1 MAVCLRAMLR
11 LHPRFFSFY
20 LCGCCSRS
28 SCCSRSIDYVILPF
42 TAAIAK
48 VSVWH
53 RRPVRCARGRY
64 GKILQSTSN
73 NFAISIERGCNGVE
87 AVIILVSAMLAFPAP
102 WKHRLIGIGL
112 GFVAI
117 QALNLVR
124 IISLFY
130 LGQWNRIW
138 FDWFHLYLWQALIV
152 LDALVAFLIWLRYL
166 PRQSAPRDGGRLSLA
181 TPLAIAGNRVGAW
194 RKCRGAKPMALRVR
208 LCYSGFGLDMR
219 RIRHDSLQ
227 GY

>member
-1 MAVCLRAMLR
+1 MLR
-11 LHPRFFSFY
+11 FIVLFLVYLAVLFS
-20 LCGCCSRS
+20 LELLQPVDR
-28 SCCSRSIDYVILPF
+28 YVILPF

-48 VSVWH
+48 VSVGIVGLFDAH
-53 RRPVRCARGRY
+53 AIAY

-102 WKHRLIGIGL
+102 WKNRLIGIGL

-130 LGQWNRIW
+130 LGQWNRVW

-166 PRQSAPRDGGRLSLA
+166 PRRNGPS
-181 TPLAIAGNRVGAW
+181 TAIA
-194 RKCRGAKPMALRVR
+194 
-208 LCYSGFGLDMR
+208 
-219 RIRHDSLQ
+219 
-227 GY
+227 